1 MPSIYMYL
9 IFIMEIM
16 SKRRAGASRNDDE
29 DDHHNDEY
37 DDDDGRLMLVTKK
50 TDSQNTRFE
59 LELIVRLLKV
69 GTSSSVT
76 SFALNHIRKL
86 DKITFKA
93 LEKLQRRKI

>member
-16 SKRRAGASRNDDE
+16 SKRLGGASRDDDE
-29 DDHHNDEY
+29 DDHHNNANNDG
-37 DDDDGRLMLVTKK
+37 GRLMLVTKK
-50 TDSQNTRFE
+50 TDCQNTPFE